1 MATANI
7 NIRIDAEVKQAA
19 ERIYSELGLS
29 MTTAINMFLRQSI
42 RENGLPLS
50 MKLPAPPD
58 LIVHSTADIEQ
69 KLEEAEAD
77 IEAGGTLTKEEVING
92 LREKYGL

>member
-1 MATANI
+1 
-7 NIRIDAEVKQAA
+7 
-19 ERIYSELGLS
+19 
-29 MTTAINMFLRQSI
+29 
-42 RENGLPLS
+42 